1 MQWHLE
7 INFNII
13 SKENFH
19 IGMPHIDV
27 LGLWCVFTSR
37 ASVGGETEWVKE
49 KGHMV
54 MLGRILDL
62 SIQWLVVVVVL
73 MEEEEDSK
81 DGNDDDDD
89 DDGGGVRDRPQRRL
103 PQKGRRC
110 LVVAP

>member
-1 MQWHLE
+1 
-7 INFNII
+7 
-13 SKENFH
+13 
-19 IGMPHIDV
+19 
-27 LGLWCVFTSR
+27 
-37 ASVGGETEWVKE
+37 
-49 KGHMV
+49 MV

-89 DDGGGVRDRPQRRL
+89 DDGGGVRDGPQRRL